1 MTQAQ
6 TPATVFERHTGRTNS
21 VWFRGDLF
29 TFLAEGRDTAGQLTI
44 IEFTPKRGLE
54 PPPHTHTFEDE
65 AYYVLAGDVTFTVG
79 DQEIAAHSGSFVF
92 LPRGI
97 QHMWRIH
104 TPEAHMLM
112 LLMPSGLENFFKAL
126 ADPVVGDDLHNA
138 PQTKPDM
145 AKMLSLADQYGL
157 IFPPPPQA

>member
-92 LPRGI
+92 FLLFLKDRWLI
-97 QHMWRIH
+97 Y

-112 LLMPSGLENFFKAL
+112 LFMPSGLENFFKAL

-138 PQTKPDM
+138 PQTQPDM